1 MRAVFTI
8 VDYSKGE
15 MIAEI
20 YKKENVPVFV
30 STHGNGSADSS
41 VLELLGFG
49 ENKKSVMI
57 SLLEMAHSERVFEA
71 VDEKMHIRKP
81 GTGIMFSVPLTSAT
95 AFLVGL
101 MHSENNND
109 AAQEKGRETN
119 MAEHEFE
126 LIITI
131 ITKGYFPDV
140 KAAANAAGARG
151 GTLIHALG
159 MGGEEAQKF
168 LGIAI
173 QPEKD
178 VILNVVR
185 REEKT
190 KIMKAIAEASGIN
203 TQGRG
208 IIFSLPVDAAMGL
221 SLPNIE
227 SAQEEPA
234 QSAQDEQG
242 EQSAE

>member
-1 MRAVFTI
+1 MSKQMRAVFSI
-8 VDYSKGE
+8 VDYSKGD
-15 MIAEI
+15 MIAGV
-20 YKKENVPVFV
+20 YRKEKVPVFF

-57 SLLEMAHSERVFEA
+57 SILDIAASERVFEA
-71 VDEKMHIRKP
+71 VDERMHIRKP

-101 MHSENNND
+101 MGNHNETT
-109 AAQEKGRETN
+109 AAEKGCEAT
-119 MAEHEFE
+119 MAQHEFE

-131 ITKGYFPDV
+131 ITKGYFPEV

-178 VILNVVR
+178 VIFNVVPR
-185 REEKT
+185 KDKAR
-190 KIMKAIAEASGIN
+190 IMKAIADASGIN

-221 SLPNIE
+221 SLPPE
-227 SAQEEPA
+227 YQAEENT
-234 QSAQDEQG
+234 EKV
-242 EQSAE
+242 

>member
-1 MRAVFTI
+1 MSKKMRAVFSI
-8 VDYSKGE
+8 VDYSKADL
-15 MIAEI
+15 IAEI
-20 YKKENVPVFV
+20 YKKENVPVFF
-30 STHGNGSADSS
+30 STHGNGSADSAM
-41 VLELLGFG
+41 LELLGFG
-49 ENKKSVMI
+49 ENKKSVMVSVLDI
-57 SLLEMAHSERVFEA
+57 PRSERVFAA
-71 VDEKMHIRKP
+71 VEEKMHISKP
-81 GTGIMFSVPLTSAT
+81 GKGIMFSVPLTGAT

-101 MHSENNND
+101 MDSENTNT
-109 AAQEKGRETN
+109 AQKGRDFE
-119 MAEHEFE
+119 MAEHEYE

-168 LGIAI
+168 LGISI

-178 VILNVVR
+178 LIFNVVR

-190 KIMKAIAEASGIN
+190 RIMKAIAEKAGIN

-221 SLPNIE
+221 SLP
-227 SAQEEPA
+227 QLDEELEA
-234 QSAQDEQG
+234 AK
-242 EQSAE
+242 AE

>member
-1 MRAVFTI
+1 MSKQMRAVFSI
-8 VDYSKGE
+8 VDYSKGD
-15 MIAEI
+15 MIAEV
-20 YKKENVPVFV
+20 YKKERVPVFF

-41 VLELLGFG
+41 MLELLGFG
-49 ENKKSVMI
+49 ENKKSVMV
-57 SLLEMAHSERVFEA
+57 SVLEKTASNRIFAA
-71 VDEKMHIRKP
+71 VEEKMNISKP
-81 GTGIMFSVPLTSAT
+81 GKGIMFSVPLTGAT

-101 MHSENNND
+101 AEQMNNIETAD
-109 AAQEKGRETN
+109 EKGCEPE
-119 MAEHEFE
+119 MAEHEYE

-131 ITKGYFPDV
+131 ITKGYFPEV

-168 LGIAI
+168 LGISI

-178 VILNVVR
+178 LIFNVVR
-185 REEKT
+185 REEKN
-190 KIMKAIAEASGIN
+190 KIMKAIADASGIN

-221 SLPNIE
+221 SLPNPAE
-227 SAQEEPA
+227 AVEEAQEQE
-234 QSAQDEQG
+234 
-242 EQSAE
+242 

>member
-1 MRAVFTI
+1 MSKQMRAVFSI
-8 VDYSKGE
+8 VDYSKGD

-20 YKKENVPVFV
+20 YKKENVPVFF

-41 VLELLGFG
+41 ILELLGFG
-49 ENKKSVMI
+49 ENKKSVMLSI
-57 SLLEMAHSERVFEA
+57 LDIARSERVFAA
-71 VDEKMHIRKP
+71 VEEKMNISKP
-81 GTGIMFSVPLTSAT
+81 GKGIMFSVPLTSAT
-95 AFLVGL
+95 AFLAGL
-101 MHSENNND
+101 MDKKNNTAA
-109 AAQEKGRETN
+109 AAQKGREFE
-119 MAEHEFE
+119 MAEHEYE

-178 VILNVVR
+178 LIFNVVR

-190 KIMKAIAEASGIN
+190 KIMKAIAEAAGIN

-221 SLPNIE
+221 SLPNLMD
-227 SAQEEPA
+227 QPEET
-234 QSAQDEQG
+234 E
-242 EQSAE
+242 E

>member
-1 MRAVFTI
+1 MSKKMRAVFSI
-8 VDYSKGE
+8 VDYSKADL
-15 MIAEI
+15 IAEI
-20 YKKENVPVFV
+20 YKKENVPVFF
-30 STHGNGSADSS
+30 STHGNGSADSAM
-41 VLELLGFG
+41 LELLGFG
-49 ENKKSVMI
+49 ENKKSVMVSVLDI
-57 SLLEMAHSERVFEA
+57 PRSEQVFAA
-71 VDEKMHIRKP
+71 VEEKMNISKP
-81 GTGIMFSVPLTSAT
+81 GKGIMFSVPLTGAT

-101 MHSENNND
+101 MDSENTNT
-109 AAQEKGRETN
+109 AQKGRDFE
-119 MAEHEFE
+119 MAEHEYE

-168 LGIAI
+168 LGISI

-178 VILNVVR
+178 LIFNVVR

-190 KIMKAIAEASGIN
+190 RIMKAIAEKAGIN

-221 SLPNIE
+221 SLP
-227 SAQEEPA
+227 QLDEELEA
-234 QSAQDEQG
+234 AK
-242 EQSAE
+242 AE

>member
-1 MRAVFTI
+1 MNNQMRAVFSI
-8 VDYSKGE
+8 VDYSKGD
-15 MIAEI
+15 MIADV
-20 YKKENVPVFV
+20 YKKERVPVFF

-41 VLELLGFG
+41 MLELLGFG
-49 ENKKSVMI
+49 ENKKSVMLSI
-57 SLLEMAHSERVFEA
+57 LDKPASERIFAAME
-71 VDEKMHIRKP
+71 EKMHISKP
-81 GTGIMFSVPLTSAT
+81 GKGIVFSVPLTSAT

-101 MHSENNND
+101 MDKNNNNE
-109 AAQEKGRETN
+109 AAEEKGRDFE
-119 MAEHEFE
+119 MAEHEYE

-131 ITKGYFPDV
+131 ITKGYFPEV

-178 VILNVVR
+178 LIFNVVR
-185 REEKT
+185 REEKN

-221 SLPNIE
+221 SLPK
-227 SAQEEPA
+227 
-234 QSAQDEQG
+234 QDSDETIT
-242 EQSAE
+242 ED

>member
-1 MRAVFTI
+1 MSKQMRAVFSI
-8 VDYSKGE
+8 VDYSKGS
-15 MIAEI
+15 MIAEV
-20 YKKENVPVFV
+20 YKKEKVPVFF

-49 ENKKSVMI
+49 ENKKSVMLTI
-57 SLLEMAHSERVFEA
+57 LDLPASERVFEA
-71 VDEKMHIRKP
+71 VDRKMSIRKP
-81 GTGIMFSVPLTSAT
+81 GTGIMFSVPLTGAT

-101 MHSENNND
+101 VGQNQSREQG
-109 AAQEKGRETN
+109 AEKGSEVTV
-119 MAEHEFE
+119 AQHEFE

-131 ITKGYFPDV
+131 ITKGYFPQV

-178 VILNVVR
+178 VIFNVVPR
-185 REEKT
+185 KEKNR
-190 KIMKAIAEASGIN
+190 IMKAIADASGIN

-221 SLPNIE
+221 SIPPEEQKIMQQD
-227 SAQEEPA
+227 SANTEE
-234 QSAQDEQG
+234 
-242 EQSAE
+242 